1 MQERV
6 YKLGKE
12 RNEDYKLDSE
22 METVKESL
30 SGEQRSVGW
39 RSG

>member
-22 METVKESL
+22 MKTVKESL
-30 SGEQRSVGW
+30 SGERRSVDW